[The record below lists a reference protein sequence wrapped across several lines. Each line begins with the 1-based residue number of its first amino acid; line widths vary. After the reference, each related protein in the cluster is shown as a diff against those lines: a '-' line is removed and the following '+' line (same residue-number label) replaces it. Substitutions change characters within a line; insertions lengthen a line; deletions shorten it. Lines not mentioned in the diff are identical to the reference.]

1 MLELETLIETYISE
15 NYPEHTVEYVNS
27 HKKERGKDA
36 NITKNPVYSVT
47 LTDTILLMGCNPDT
61 IIKLC
66 PKSYEKILLYE
77 KQHNDNKKITFY
89 KHKNQG
95 RIKESD

>member
-1 MLELETLIETYISE
+1 MLELETLVETYISE

-47 LTDTILLMGCNPDT
+47 LTNTILLMSCNPDT

-66 PKSYEKILLYE
+66 PISYEKILSFE
-77 KQHNDNKKITFY
+77 KQHNDNKPMR
-89 KHKNQG
+89 KNK
-95 RIKESD
+95 KEKQ